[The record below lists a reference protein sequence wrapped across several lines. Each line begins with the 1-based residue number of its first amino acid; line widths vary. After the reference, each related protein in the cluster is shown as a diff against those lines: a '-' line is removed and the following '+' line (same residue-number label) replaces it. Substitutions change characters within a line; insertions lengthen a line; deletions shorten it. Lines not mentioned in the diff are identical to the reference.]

1 MLQLTC
7 HYRIADRFAYDMTS
21 RHMTLSY
28 SFTHELTEI
37 NLHRFFNNRICNPSL
52 LSMPLFRQILKTVK
66 LILSLKV

>member
-28 SFTHELTEI
+28 SVTHELT
-37 NLHRFFNNRICNPSL
+37 
-52 LSMPLFRQILKTVK
+52 
-66 LILSLKV
+66 